1 MEQSEQK
8 LVLIVGMGAGL
19 GMELARRFGTN
30 GYAVVL
36 AARSMET
43 LTALAGSL
51 HARGIEAFPVRM
63 DVADEA
69 SVTEAF
75 GQIDR
80 LPGRVCGLL
89 YNAVAR
95 RTKTP
100 SRLTVPEVE
109 EDLKVNLLGAVACV
123 SQVLAR
129 WKDGTDGFILFT
141 GGGVA
146 LTPSL
151 AAASM
156 SLGKAAL
163 RNYALNLAEELK
175 QSPVFVGTVTIT
187 RKMLPGTECD
197 PAAVAERYFSMLGE
211 RTNREIIL

>member
-1 MEQSEQK
+1 
-8 LVLIVGMGAGL
+8 
-19 GMELARRFGTN
+19 MELARRFGEN

-36 AARSMET
+36 TGRNVEV
-43 LTALAGSL
+43 LTAHAGSL
-51 HARGIEAFPVRM
+51 HAQGIEAFPVRM

-69 SVTEAF
+69 SVAEAF
-75 GQIDR
+75 RQVDK

-100 SRLTVPEVE
+100 SELTVPEAE

-123 SQVLAR
+123 SRLLAR
-129 WKDGTDGFILFT
+129 WKDGSEGFILFT

-146 LTPSL
+146 LRPSVP
-151 AAASM
+151 AASM

-175 QSPVFVGTVTIT
+175 QSPVFVGMVTIT

-197 PAAVAERYFSMLGE
+197 PAAVAERYLSMLRE
-211 RTNREIIL
+211 RTDREIIL